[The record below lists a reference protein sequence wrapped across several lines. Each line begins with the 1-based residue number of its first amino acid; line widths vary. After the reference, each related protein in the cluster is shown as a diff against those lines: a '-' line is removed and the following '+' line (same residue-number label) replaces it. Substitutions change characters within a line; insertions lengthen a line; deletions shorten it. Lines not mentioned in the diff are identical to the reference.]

1 MPMLEIRLLLP
12 GDKRDDFVSGDE
24 SLDQYFRVYAG
35 QNQFRHRIGVNYVA
49 IMEGRVIG
57 YAGVSP
63 AHIEVERLPAALG
76 KRLPGYPLPVL
87 RLARLATDRRVR
99 GQGVGL
105 ELLRYVFGLSSHM
118 SRDFGCVGVLVDA
131 KVPAVPFYERYGFTV
146 LSADMGVSKTAP
158 VPMFLSINRIPEA

>member
-1 MPMLEIRLLLP
+1 MLEIRLLLP
-12 GDKRDDFVSGDE
+12 GDDRADFICGDE
-24 SLDQYFRVYAG
+24 ALDRYFRLYAG

-49 IMEGRVIG
+49 TMDGRVIG

-63 AHIEVERLPAALG
+63 AHIEAERVPLG
-76 KRLPGYPLPVL
+76 LSRRLPGYPLPVL

-105 ELLRYVFGLSSHM
+105 ELLRYVLGLAHRM

-131 KVPAVPFYERYGFTV
+131 KPQAVAFYERYGFATLPV
-146 LSADMGVSKTAP
+146 ELGASSSAPIS
-158 VPMFLSINRIPEA
+158 MFLAMNRIPAP

>member
-1 MPMLEIRLLLP
+1 MLEIRLLLP
-12 GDKRDDFVSGDE
+12 GDERGDFVSGDE
-24 SLDQYFRVYAG
+24 ALDRYFRLYAG

-49 IMEGRVIG
+49 IMDARVIG

-63 AHIEVERLPAALG
+63 AHIEARVPANLS

-105 ELLRYVFGLSSHM
+105 QLLRYVFGLAHRM
-118 SRDFGCVGVLVDA
+118 SRDFGCVGLLVDT
-131 KVPAVPFYERYGFTV
+131 KPAAVAFYERYGFV
-146 LSADMGVSKTAP
+146 ALRAELGASQTAP
-158 VPMFLSINRIPEA
+158 IPLFLGLNRIPAP

>member
-1 MPMLEIRLLLP
+1 MLEIRLLLP
-12 GDKRDDFVSGDE
+12 GDKRDNFVSGDE
-24 SLDQYFRVYAG
+24 ALDQYFRMYAG

-49 IMEGRVIG
+49 IIEGRVIG

-63 AHIEVERLPAALG
+63 AHIEVERLPATLS
-76 KRLPGYPLPVL
+76 KKLPGYPLPVL

-105 ELLRYVFGLSSHM
+105 ELLRYVFGLAQRM

-131 KVPAVPFYERYGFTV
+131 KLQAVPFYDRYGFMV
-146 LSADMGVSKTAP
+146 LSADIGVSKTAP
-158 VPMFLSINRIPEA
+158 VPMFLALNRIPEL

>member
-1 MPMLEIRLLLP
+1 MLEIRLLLP
-12 GDKRDDFVSGDE
+12 GDDRSDFVSGDE
-24 SLDQYFRVYAG
+24 ALDRYFLKYAG

-63 AHIEVERLPAALG
+63 AHIEVERVPAALS

-105 ELLRYVFGLSSHM
+105 ELLRYVFVLAHRM
-118 SRDFGCVGVLVDA
+118 SRDFGCVGVVVDS
-131 KVPAVPFYERYGFTV
+131 KQQAVAFYERYGFV
-146 LSADMGVSKTAP
+146 SLPVELGASATAP
-158 VPMFLSINRIPEA
+158 IAMFLALNRIPVP

>member
-1 MPMLEIRLLLP
+1 MLEIRLLLP
-12 GDKRDDFVSGDE
+12 GDNRDDFVSGDE
-24 SLDQYFRVYAG
+24 PLDRYFRLYAG

-76 KRLPGYPLPVL
+76 KRLPSYPIPVL
-87 RLARLATDRRVR
+87 RLARLATDQRVR
-99 GQGVGL
+99 GKGVGL
-105 ELLRYVFGLSSHM
+105 ELLRYVFGLAHRM

-131 KVPAVPFYERYGFTV
+131 KAQAVAFYERFGF
-146 LSADMGVSKTAP
+146 LELPADLGASPTAP
-158 VPMFLSINRIPEA
+158 IPMFLAMNRIPAP

>member
-1 MPMLEIRLLLP
+1 MLEVRLLLP
-12 GDKRDDFVSGDE
+12 GDEREHFVSGDE
-24 SLDQYFRVYAG
+24 ALDRYFRLYAG
-35 QNQFRHRIGVNYVA
+35 QNQFRHRIGVSYVA

-57 YAGVSP
+57 YASVSP
-63 AHIEVERLPAALG
+63 AHIEAERVPASLS

-105 ELLRYVFGLSSHM
+105 QLLRYVFGLAHRM

-131 KVPAVPFYERYGFTV
+131 KPAAVAFYERYGSV
-146 LSADMGVSKTAP
+146 ALRAELGASQTAP
-158 VPMFLSINRIPEA
+158 IPMFLGMNRIPAP

>member
-1 MPMLEIRLLLP
+1 MLEIRLLLP

-24 SLDQYFRVYAG
+24 ALDQYFRMYAG

-49 IMEGRVIG
+49 IMEDRVIG

-63 AHIEVERLPAALG
+63 AHIEAERLPAALG

-99 GQGVGL
+99 GRGVGL
-105 ELLRYVFGLSSHM
+105 QLLRYVFVLSHRM

-131 KVPAVPFYERYGFTV
+131 KVQAVPFYERYGFV
-146 LSADMGVSKTAP
+146 ALSADLGVSKTAP
-158 VPMFLSINRIPEA
+158 TPMFLALNRIPEP

>member
-1 MPMLEIRLLLP
+1 MLEIRLLLP
-12 GDKRDDFVSGDE
+12 GDDRSDFVSGDE
-24 SLDQYFRVYAG
+24 ALDRYFLKYAG

-63 AHIEVERLPAALG
+63 AHIEVERVPAALS

-105 ELLRYVFGLSSHM
+105 ELLRYVF
-118 SRDFGCVGVLVDA
+118 VLDRKSV
-131 KVPAVPFYERYGFTV
+131 V
-146 LSADMGVSKTAP
+146 
-158 VPMFLSINRIPEA
+158 

>member
-1 MPMLEIRLLLP
+1 MLEIRLLLP
-12 GDKRDDFVSGDE
+12 GDAREDFVSGDE
-24 SLDQYFRVYAG
+24 ALDRYFRLYAG

-63 AHIEVERLPAALG
+63 AHIEVERLPARLS

-87 RLARLATDRRVR
+87 RLARLATDHRVH

-105 ELLRYVFGLSSHM
+105 ELLR
-118 SRDFGCVGVLVDA
+118 
-131 KVPAVPFYERYGFTV
+131 
-146 LSADMGVSKTAP
+146 
-158 VPMFLSINRIPEA
+158 